1 MYERALSS
9 GPTLRHEVKETAI
22 GRRCA
27 RKRKGETA
35 NEAGRGAG
43 GGRESKG
50 REKVSEG
57 GCGDRGGRARAR
69 ARESGRERET

>member
-1 MYERALSS
+1 MYERAPSS
-9 GPTLRHEVKETAI
+9 GPTLRHEVKETTI

-27 RKRKGETA
+27 RKRKGKTA

-43 GGRESKG
+43 GGHESKG

-69 ARESGRERET
+69 ESGRERET